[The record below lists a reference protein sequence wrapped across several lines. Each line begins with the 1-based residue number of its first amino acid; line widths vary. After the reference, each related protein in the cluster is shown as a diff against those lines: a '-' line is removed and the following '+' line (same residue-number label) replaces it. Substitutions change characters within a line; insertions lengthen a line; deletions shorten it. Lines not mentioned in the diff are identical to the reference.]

1 MYVRGTLFTRVFVG
15 LGSSRVTALSS
26 WGFQKYFEISRGL
39 DKKNSREEGGRS
51 LLRYRMQ
58 RDPRTFGTVMAFS
71 LRFWYGPPLL
81 VRSFCPFGTVICA
94 LLVRSRKRDKA
105 TCAFG
110 VVMCGYGKVM
120 DLTKTEMTVPKPN
133 KGRKTAKK
141 GGALLVRSF
150 FILCF

>member
-1 MYVRGTLFTRVFVG
+1 MDPTRCAFGILDCTKTEWSAKSPSGPHQKHETLPKAILALLKARRKKDLTKSAALFLAVFC
-15 LGSSRVTALSS
+15 
-26 WGFQKYFEISRGL
+26 
-39 DKKNSREEGGRS
+39 
-51 LLRYRMQ
+51 
-58 RDPRTFGTVMAFS
+58 PFS
-71 LRFWYGPPLL
+71 VL
-81 VRSFCPFGTVICA
+81 VRSFCSFGTVICA
-94 LLVRSRKRDKA
+94 LLVRSGKRGRE

-110 VVMCGYGKVM
+110 VVMRGYGKVM

>member
-1 MYVRGTLFTRVFVG
+1 M
-15 LGSSRVTALSS
+15 
-26 WGFQKYFEISRGL
+26 
-39 DKKNSREEGGRS
+39 
-51 LLRYRMQ
+51 
-58 RDPRTFGTVMAFS
+58 
-71 LRFWYGPPLL
+71 
-81 VRSFCPFGTVICA
+81 
-94 LLVRSRKRDKA
+94 VRSRKRDKA

-150 FILCF
+150 FYFVLLVRSIFAFGMVICFFVLLVWSTW

>member
-1 MYVRGTLFTRVFVG
+1 MKLATIPPRWFSNLNFG
-15 LGSSRVTALSS
+15 LLV
-26 WGFQKYFEISRGL
+26 YI
-39 DKKNSREEGGRS
+39 
-51 LLRYRMQ
+51 Y
-58 RDPRTFGTVMAFS
+58 RDPRMAFS

>member
-1 MYVRGTLFTRVFVG
+1 MYSIASPRVFIE
-15 LGSSRVTALSS
+15 A
-26 WGFQKYFEISRGL
+26 
-39 DKKNSREEGGRS
+39 
-51 LLRYRMQ
+51 YRLY
-58 RDPRTFGTVMAFS
+58 RDPRTFGYVHAFS

>member
-1 MYVRGTLFTRVFVG
+1 MVV
-15 LGSSRVTALSS
+15 
-26 WGFQKYFEISRGL
+26 IL
-39 DKKNSREEGGRS
+39 D
-51 LLRYRMQ
+51 

-94 LLVRSRKRDKA
+94 LLVRSRKRDREA
-105 TCAFG
+105 CAFG
-110 VVMCGYGKVM
+110 VVTRGYGKVM
-120 DLTKTEMTVPKPN
+120 DLTKTEMAVPKPN

-141 GGALLVRSF
+141 SGALLVRSF

>member
-1 MYVRGTLFTRVFVG
+1 M
-15 LGSSRVTALSS
+15 
-26 WGFQKYFEISRGL
+26 
-39 DKKNSREEGGRS
+39 
-51 LLRYRMQ
+51 
-58 RDPRTFGTVMAFS
+58 DPRTFGTVMAFS

-81 VRSFCPFGTVICA
+81 VRSFFPFGTVICA